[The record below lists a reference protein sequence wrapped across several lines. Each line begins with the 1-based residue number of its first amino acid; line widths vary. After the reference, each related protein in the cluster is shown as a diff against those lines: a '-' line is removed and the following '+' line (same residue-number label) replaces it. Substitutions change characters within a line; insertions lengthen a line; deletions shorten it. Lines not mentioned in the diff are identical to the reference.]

1 MKTFMLAIHLL
12 RHRRDLLFQMQRN
25 LGMVKIKVMIM
36 VKEVLVEV
44 LDTSLKSFGRIPR
57 VSVVLRR
64 LAMGNWEWEVVVVR
78 IGSLFASEF
87 EGEEEVAEV
96 VGETDIS
103 LLTF

>member
-1 MKTFMLAIHLL
+1 
-12 RHRRDLLFQMQRN
+12 
-25 LGMVKIKVMIM
+25 
-36 VKEVLVEV
+36 
-44 LDTSLKSFGRIPR
+44 
-57 VSVVLRR
+57 
-64 LAMGNWEWEVVVVR
+64 MGNWEWEVVVVR